1 MDVTNASELQYVHH
15 VTSLDQVTEW
25 CWISRLQWRQAMNLN
40 LPVEANDFVRS
51 LVAQGKYQSEE
62 DAVVDRIRLLKSR
75 EELRE
80 KIAAGVDQLDRGES
94 LDEDAVFDDIEAELR
109 RIESSSNRG

>member
-1 MDVTNASELQYVHH
+1 
-15 VTSLDQVTEW
+15 
-25 CWISRLQWRQAMNLN
+25 MNLN

-62 DAVVDRIRLLKSR
+62 DAVVDGIRLLKSR

-94 LDEDAVFDDIEAELR
+94 LDEDTVFDEIEAELR
-109 RIESSSNRG
+109 RIESSRNRG

>member
-1 MDVTNASELQYVHH
+1 
-15 VTSLDQVTEW
+15 
-25 CWISRLQWRQAMNLN
+25 MNLN

-62 DAVVDRIRLLKSR
+62 DVVVDGIRLLKGR

-80 KIAAGVDQLDRGES
+80 KIAEGIEQLDRGE
-94 LDEDAVFDDIEAELR
+94 LFDEEAVFDEVEAEIR
-109 RIESSSNRG
+109 RIELLSNQG